1 VTGLAATI
9 RPDSWN
15 IALLVHLLGAMVLV
29 GALVLAAAALLLAW
43 RRGEPEL
50 TRLGYRAML
59 LGALPGWIVMRG
71 GAEWISSKEDLSGV
85 NVSWLDIGGYTADI
99 GFLFILISTLLAG
112 LAMRRASHSGGPS
125 ISGRLGAAIV
135 SVLIAAYLVATWAMT
150 TKPT

>member
-1 VTGLAATI
+1 MTGLAATI

-15 IALLVHLLGAMVLV
+15 IALLVHVLGAMVLV
-29 GALVLAAAALLLAW
+29 GALVLAAAALVLAW

-50 TRLGYRAML
+50 MRLGYRAML

-112 LAMRRASHSGGPS
+112 LAMRRASRSGGPS

-135 SVLIAAYLVATWAMT
+135 SVLIVAYLVATWAMT